1 MLTSKSKSAQ
11 RPESLWKLGGLTLWQ
26 LTRNVIRES
35 IEDHLLE
42 RASGLAF
49 DFFLALFPLLFF
61 LLTLFGLFASRSSQL
76 QTSLLAYFADFLPP
90 AGFEILR
97 KVIEELATNAS
108 SGKLTFGILVALWF
122 ASGGVVS
129 MISTLNAVYHVR
141 EARSWFKVR
150 AIALGLTLALS
161 VFILAALFIVFVGG
175 YVADWA
181 GRELHLRSAAV
192 IVWKELQ
199 WPAAILFMVASY
211 SSIYYFGPDLPER
224 TWHWISPGSG
234 FGVVLWLAASGG
246 FRVYLNY
253 VNTYTTTYGSLGA
266 LIVLLVWLY
275 VTGLAFLIGGEVNAQ
290 IERAATQVRR
300 DDRTS
305 AA

>member
-1 MLTSKSKSAQ
+1 MLSSKSKSAQ

-35 IEDHLLE
+35 IEDHLPE

-97 KVIEELATNAS
+97 KITEELATNAS

-129 MISTLNAVYHVR
+129 MISTLNVVYHVR
-141 EARSWFKVR
+141 EERSWFKVR

-161 VFILAALFIVFVGG
+161 AFILAALFIVFVGG
-175 YVADWA
+175 YAADWA
-181 GRELHLRSAAV
+181 ERELHLRSAAV

-199 WPAAILFMVASY
+199 WPAAILFMVTSY

-234 FGVVLWLAASGG
+234 FGVLLWLAASGG

-253 VNTYTTTYGSLGA
+253 VNTYTATYGSLGA

-275 VTGLAFLIGGEVNAQ
+275 VTGLSFLIGGEVNAQ

-300 DDRTS
+300 DD
-305 AA
+305 

>member
-1 MLTSKSKSAQ
+1 MLSSKSKSAQ

-26 LTRNVIRES
+26 LTRNAIRES

-49 DFFLALFPLLFF
+49 DFFLALFPLLF
-61 LLTLFGLFASRSSQL
+61 LMLTLFGLFASRSFQL
-76 QTSLLAYFADFLPP
+76 KTSLLAYFADFLPP

-97 KVIEELATNAS
+97 KIIEELATNAS

-129 MISTLNAVYHVR
+129 MISTLNVVYHVR

-150 AIALGLTLALS
+150 AIAIGLTLALS

-175 YVADWA
+175 YAADWA
-181 GRELHLRSAAV
+181 GRELHLRSAV
-192 IVWKELQ
+192 VVVWKELQ

-234 FGVVLWLAASGG
+234 FGVLLWLAASGG

-253 VNTYTTTYGSLGA
+253 VNTYTATYGSLGA

-275 VTGLAFLIGGEVNAQ
+275 VTGLSFLIGGKVNAQ

-300 DDRTS
+300 DD
-305 AA
+305 

>member
-1 MLTSKSKSAQ
+1 MLSSKSKSAQ

-35 IEDHLLE
+35 IEDHLPE

-97 KVIEELATNAS
+97 KITEELATNAS

-129 MISTLNAVYHVR
+129 MISTLNVVYHVR
-141 EARSWFKVR
+141 EERSWFKVR

-161 VFILAALFIVFVGG
+161 AFILAALFIVFVGG
-175 YVADWA
+175 DVADWA
-181 GRELHLRSAAV
+181 GRELHLRSAV
-192 IVWKELQ
+192 VVVWKELQ
-199 WPAAILFMVASY
+199 WPAAILFMIASY

-234 FGVVLWLAASGG
+234 FGVLLWLAASGG

-253 VNTYTTTYGSLGA
+253 VNTYTATYGSLGA

-275 VTGLAFLIGGEVNAQ
+275 VTGLSFLIGGEVNAQ

-300 DDRTS
+300 DD
-305 AA
+305 

>member
-1 MLTSKSKSAQ
+1 MLSSKSKSAQ

-35 IEDHLLE
+35 IEDHLPE

-97 KVIEELATNAS
+97 KITEELATNAS

-129 MISTLNAVYHVR
+129 MISTLNVVYHVR

-161 VFILAALFIVFVGG
+161 AFILAALFIVFVGG
-175 YVADWA
+175 YAADWA

-199 WPAAILFMVASY
+199 WPAAILFMVTSY

-234 FGVVLWLAASGG
+234 FGVLLWLAASGG

-253 VNTYTTTYGSLGA
+253 VNTYTATYGSLGA

-275 VTGLAFLIGGEVNAQ
+275 VTGLSFLIGGEVNAQ
-290 IERAATQVRR
+290 IERAASQVRR
-300 DDRTS
+300 DD
-305 AA
+305 

>member
-1 MLTSKSKSAQ
+1 MLSSKSKSAQ
-11 RPESLWKLGGLTLWQ
+11 RPESLWKLGGLILWQ

-35 IEDHLLE
+35 IEDHLPE

-76 QTSLLAYFADFLPP
+76 QTSLLAYFKDFLPP

-97 KVIEELATNAS
+97 KIIEELATNAS

-129 MISTLNAVYHVR
+129 MISTLNVVYHVR

-150 AIALGLTLALS
+150 AIAIGLTLALS

-175 YVADWA
+175 YAADWA
-181 GRELHLRSAAV
+181 GRELHLRSAV
-192 IVWKELQ
+192 VVVWKELQ

-234 FGVVLWLAASGG
+234 FGVLLWLVASGG

-253 VNTYTTTYGSLGA
+253 VNTYTATYGSLGA

-275 VTGLAFLIGGEVNAQ
+275 VAGLSFLIGGEVNAQ
-290 IERAATQVRR
+290 IERASTQVRR
-300 DDRTS
+300 DN
-305 AA
+305 